1 MLNMKKLV
9 AGFAVLFLGSL
20 AGIPTVSYV
29 LTEPIRIGG
38 KLYNEIAHEKDLL
51 AAVLPP
57 PAYLIE
63 THYLVT
69 SAMVVAVQSGG
80 AASPVSASAAGR
92 RLIEQAPRLQ
102 KEYLEAHK
110 LFSQSELSGKAMLPL
125 MSESDQHARRYF
137 SQLTNGLLP
146 ILDSADA
153 AKIGAEYEQLSKT
166 YELHRATVDALVVK
180 TNESIARTLVQ
191 ADGIQQQVVWSIAAL
206 GLGGL
211 LLGLGLAWVAYRVSI
226 KPLTTVA
233 RHIYEGTEKSRR
245 ASSQLTLASQKL
257 AQGANEQ
264 AAAIEETSASL
275 EEVSSM
281 IHSTA
286 KNAEQAKQLASETR
300 ASAQEGVSNMTQMTV
315 AMDAIERSSSDVAKI
330 VKSIDEIA
338 FQTNILALN
347 AAVEAARAGEAGA
360 GFAVVADEV
369 RSLAQRSATAAHES
383 AEKIEASLRSSRAGA
398 ASLQRVQE
406 SLSQI
411 ENKIART
418 DALVAEI
425 TMASHEQAQGIEHV
439 GIAIEQMSKVAQD
452 AADSAGQIAHAAE
465 QTYDQA
471 REAEAMVER
480 GIEVVGFKLQRN
492 APERED
498 EGGGAAPSAARRVHR
513 QPRGPVG
520 QVTMDRSD
528 RSDRSDSSHDA
539 ARGGK
544 PQLRAPE
551 AGADRHFKDF

>member
-1 MLNMKKLV
+1 MLNMKNLV
-9 AGFAVLFLGSL
+9 AGFALLFLGSL
-20 AGIPTVSYV
+20 AGIPTMSYV

-38 KLYNEIAHEKDLL
+38 QLHNQIVHEKDLL
-51 AAVLPP
+51 AAILPP

-69 SAMVVAVQSGG
+69 SAMVVAAQSGG
-80 AASPVSASAAGR
+80 EGASPVSASPSGR

-102 KEYLEAHK
+102 KEYLE
-110 LFSQSELSGKAMLPL
+110 SQQFFAQSALTDKGLLPL
-125 MSESDQHARRYF
+125 ISESDQHVRRYF
-137 SQLTNGLLP
+137 ELLNNELLP
-146 ILDSADA
+146 ILDSADNTQIS
-153 AKIGAEYEQLSKT
+153 AKYAQMVRT
-166 YELHRATVDALVVK
+166 YEMHRAAVDALVLK
-180 TNESIARTLVQ
+180 TNESTRQTLSQ
-191 ADGIQQQVVWSIAAL
+191 ADGIQQQVIWSITAL

-211 LLGLGLAWVAYRVSI
+211 LVGLGLAWVAYRVSI

-286 KNAEQAKQLASETR
+286 NNAEQAKQLASETR

-383 AEKIEASLRSSRAGA
+383 AEKIEASLRNSRTGA

-411 ENKIART
+411 ESKIART

-425 TMASHEQAQGIEHV
+425 TMASREQAQGIEHV

-471 REAEAMVER
+471 REAEALVER
-480 GIEVVGFKLQRN
+480 GIQVVGFKLQRN
-492 APERED
+492 GAEHTYEG
-498 EGGGAAPSAARRVHR
+498 EGGTASSGARRVQQR
-513 QPRGPVG
+513 QPRGPMG
-520 QVTMDRSD
+520 QVSMDRSY
-528 RSDRSDSSHDA
+528 SSHDA
-539 ARGGK
+539 SPSGK
-544 PQLRAPE
+544 PQLGAPE
-551 AGADRHFKDF
+551 GGAERHFKDF

>member
-9 AGFAVLFLGSL
+9 AGFALLFLGSL
-20 AGIPTVSYV
+20 AGIPTLSYV

-38 KLYNEIAHEKDLL
+38 QLYNQIAHEKDLL

-63 THYLVT
+63 THYMVT
-69 SAMVVAVQSGG
+69 SVMVDAVQTSISG
-80 AASPVSASAAGR
+80 SSQVSNAGEGK
-92 RLIEQAPRLQ
+92 RLVEQIPRLL
-102 KEYLEAHK
+102 KEYNETHAQFAKNALTDTR
-110 LFSQSELSGKAMLPL
+110 LLPL
-125 MSESDQHARRYF
+125 LEESDRHVRSYF
-137 SQLTNGLLP
+137 NVLTKNFMP
-146 ILDSADA
+146 ILDSGDLS
-153 AKIGAEYEQLSKT
+153 KIRSEYEQMVKA
-166 YELHRATVDALVVK
+166 YEEHRRAIDALVLK
-180 TNESIARTLVQ
+180 TNESTRQTLVK
-191 ADGIQQQVVWSIAAL
+191 AEAIQSQVIWSIAAL

-211 LLGLGLAWVAYRVSI
+211 LVGLGLALVAYRVSI

-245 ASSQLTLASQKL
+245 ASSQLTMASQKL

-383 AEKIEASLRSSRAGA
+383 AEKIEASLRSSRTGS

-425 TMASHEQAQGIEHV
+425 TMASREQAQGIEHV

-452 AADSAGQIAHAAE
+452 AADSAGQIAQAAE

-471 REAEAMVER
+471 REAEALVER

-492 APERED
+492 ATEQD
-498 EGGGAAPSAARRVHR
+498 EEGVAPSGARRIHR
-513 QPRGPVG
+513 QPPGAVS
-520 QVTMDRSD
+520 QVTMDRAD
-528 RSDRSDSSHDA
+528 NGQEPSH
-539 ARGGK
+539 RNK
-544 PQLRAPE
+544 PQLRSPA
-551 AGADRHFKDF
+551 AGAERHFKDF

>member
-1 MLNMKKLV
+1 MLNMKNLV
-9 AGFAVLFLGSL
+9 AGFALLFLGSL
-20 AGIPTVSYV
+20 AGIPSLSYL

-38 KLYNEIAHEKDLL
+38 QLYNQIAHEKDLL

-80 AASPVSASAAGR
+80 EAASPVSASPAGR

-102 KEYLEAHK
+102 KEYLEAHQ
-110 LFSQSELSGKAMLPL
+110 LFAQSTLTDKRLLPL
-125 MSESDQHARRYF
+125 ISESDQHVRRYF
-137 SQLTNGLLP
+137 SLLNNELLP
-146 ILDSADA
+146 ILDSADT
-153 AKIGAEYEQLSKT
+153 AKINAEYGQMVRA
-166 YELHRATVDALVVK
+166 YETHRTAVDALVLK
-180 TNESIARTLVQ
+180 TNESTRQTLVQ

-211 LLGLGLAWVAYRVSI
+211 LLGLGLAWVAYRVSVR
-226 KPLTTVA
+226 PLTSVA
-233 RHIYEGTEKSRR
+233 RLIHEGTEKSRR

-286 KNAEQAKQLASETR
+286 NNAEQAKQLASETR

-383 AEKIEASLRSSRAGA
+383 AEKIEASLRSSRTGA

-411 ENKIART
+411 ESKIART

-425 TMASHEQAQGIEHV
+425 TMASREQAQGIEHV

-452 AADSAGQIAHAAE
+452 AADSAGQIALAAE

-471 REAEAMVER
+471 REAEALVER
-480 GIEVVGFKLQRN
+480 GIKVVGFKLQRN
-492 APERED
+492 AAEHEHED
-498 EGGGAAPSAARRVHR
+498 NGGAAPTGARRVHR

-520 QVTMDRSD
+520 QVSMDRSY
-528 RSDRSDSSHDA
+528 SNHDA
-539 ARGGK
+539 SPSGK
-544 PQLRAPE
+544 PQLGAPE
-551 AGADRHFKDF
+551 AGAERHFKDF

>member
-1 MLNMKKLV
+1 MLNMKNLV
-9 AGFAVLFLGSL
+9 AGFALLFLGSL
-20 AGIPTVSYV
+20 AGIPTMSYV

-38 KLYNEIAHEKDLL
+38 QLHNQIVHEKDLL
-51 AAVLPP
+51 AAILPP

-69 SAMVVAVQSGG
+69 SAMVVAAQSGG
-80 AASPVSASAAGR
+80 EGASPVSASPSGR

-102 KEYLEAHK
+102 KEYLE
-110 LFSQSELSGKAMLPL
+110 SQQFFAQSALTDKGLLPL
-125 MSESDQHARRYF
+125 ISESDQHVRRYF
-137 SQLTNGLLP
+137 ALLNNELLP
-146 ILDSADA
+146 ILDSADNTQIS
-153 AKIGAEYEQLSKT
+153 AKYAQMVRT
-166 YELHRATVDALVVK
+166 YEMHRAAVDALVLK
-180 TNESIARTLVQ
+180 TNESTRQTLSQ
-191 ADGIQQQVVWSIAAL
+191 ADGIQQQVIWSITAL

-211 LLGLGLAWVAYRVSI
+211 LVGLGLAWVAYRVSI

-286 KNAEQAKQLASETR
+286 NNAEQAKQLASETR

-383 AEKIEASLRSSRAGA
+383 AEKIEASLRNSRTGA

-411 ENKIART
+411 ESKIART

-425 TMASHEQAQGIEHV
+425 TMASREQAQGIEHV

-471 REAEAMVER
+471 REAEALVER
-480 GIEVVGFKLQRN
+480 GIQVVGFKLQRN
-492 APERED
+492 GAEHEHTYEG
-498 EGGGAAPSAARRVHR
+498 EGGTASSGVRRVQQR
-513 QPRGPVG
+513 QPRGPMG
-520 QVTMDRSD
+520 QVSMDRSY
-528 RSDRSDSSHDA
+528 SSHDA
-539 ARGGK
+539 SPSGK
-544 PQLRAPE
+544 PQLGAPE
-551 AGADRHFKDF
+551 GGAERHFKDF

>member
-1 MLNMKKLV
+1 M
-9 AGFAVLFLGSL
+9 
-20 AGIPTVSYV
+20 
-29 LTEPIRIGG
+29 
-38 KLYNEIAHEKDLL
+38 
-51 AAVLPP
+51 
-57 PAYLIE
+57 
-63 THYLVT
+63 
-69 SAMVVAVQSGG
+69 
-80 AASPVSASAAGR
+80 
-92 RLIEQAPRLQ
+92 
-102 KEYLEAHK
+102 
-110 LFSQSELSGKAMLPL
+110 
-125 MSESDQHARRYF
+125 
-137 SQLTNGLLP
+137 P
-146 ILDSADA
+146 ILDSGDL
-153 AKIGAEYEQLSKT
+153 AKIRSEYEQMSKA
-166 YELHRATVDALVVK
+166 YEDHRRAVDALVIK
-180 TNESIARTLVQ
+180 TNESTRQTLVK
-191 ADGIQQQVVWSIAAL
+191 ADAIQSQVIWSIAAL

-211 LLGLGLAWVAYRVSI
+211 LVGLGLAWVAYRVSI

-245 ASSQLTLASQKL
+245 ASSQLTMASQKL

-369 RSLAQRSATAAHES
+369 RSLAQRSAKAAHES
-383 AEKIEASLRSSRAGA
+383 AEKIEASLRSSRTGSV
-398 ASLQRVQE
+398 SLQRVQE

-411 ENKIART
+411 ESKIART

-425 TMASHEQAQGIEHV
+425 TMASREQAQGIEHV

-452 AADSAGQIAHAAE
+452 TADSAGQIAHAAE

-471 REAEAMVER
+471 REAEALVER
-480 GIEVVGFKLQRN
+480 GIEVVGFTLQRN
-492 APERED
+492 ATEQDED
-498 EGGGAAPSAARRVHR
+498 GVALSGARRVHR
-513 QPRGPVG
+513 QPRAPVS
-520 QVTMDRSD
+520 QVTMDRA
-528 RSDRSDSSHDA
+528 DSGQDKSH
-539 ARGGK
+539 GSK
-544 PQLRAPE
+544 PQLRAPA
-551 AGADRHFKDF
+551 AGAERHFKDF

>member
-9 AGFAVLFLGSL
+9 VGFSLLFLGSL
-20 AGIPTVSYV
+20 AGIPTLSYV

-38 KLYNEIAHEKDLL
+38 KLYNQIAHEKDLL

-69 SAMVVAVQSGG
+69 SVMV
-80 AASPVSASAAGR
+80 AAATSSRTLDSQVSASPAAR
-92 RLIEQAPRLQ
+92 RLVEQAPRLQ
-102 KEYLEAHK
+102 KEYLEA
-110 LFSQSELSGKAMLPL
+110 LQQFAQSALTDKRLLPL
-125 MSESDQHARRYF
+125 INESDQHVKRYF
-137 SQLTNGLLP
+137 LLLSNGLLP
-146 ILDSADA
+146 ILDGGDFV
-153 AKIGAEYEQLSKT
+153 KISAEYEQMGKV
-166 YELHRATVDALVVK
+166 YEAHRAAVDALVAK
-180 TNESIARTLVQ
+180 TNESTRQTLAL
-191 ADGIQQQVVWSIAAL
+191 ADTIERQVVWSIAAL

-211 LLGLGLAWVAYRVSI
+211 LVGLGLAFIAYRVSI
-226 KPLTTVA
+226 KPLITVA

-300 ASAQEGVSNMTQMTV
+300 ASAQEGVSNMAQMTM

-383 AEKIEASLRSSRAGA
+383 AEKIEASLRSSRTGS
-398 ASLQRVQE
+398 ASLLRVQE

-425 TMASHEQAQGIEHV
+425 TMASREQAQGIEHV

-465 QTYDQA
+465 QTFDQA
-471 REAEAMVER
+471 REAEALVER
-480 GIEVVGFKLQRN
+480 GIEVVGFELQRN
-492 APERED
+492 ALAPDD
-498 EGGGAAPSAARRVHR
+498 EVAAQLGSRRVHR

-520 QVTMDRSD
+520 QVTMDRPDNSKD
-528 RSDRSDSSHDA
+528 PSRSN
-539 ARGGK
+539 K
-544 PQLRAPE
+544 PQLRAPD
-551 AGADRHFKDF
+551 AGSDRHFKDF